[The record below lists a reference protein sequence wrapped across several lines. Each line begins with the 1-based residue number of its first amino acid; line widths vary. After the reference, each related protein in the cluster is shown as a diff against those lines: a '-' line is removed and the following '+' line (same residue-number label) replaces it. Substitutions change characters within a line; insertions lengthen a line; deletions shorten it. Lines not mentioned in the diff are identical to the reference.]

1 MLCALFFAPVQPS
14 SFSKLKVQR
23 TKLQT
28 LNDQTFLVSSPMHL
42 DPTLSEWLNLLFRWI
57 HVFAG
62 IMWVGTTY
70 YFTWLDARLTEEE
83 KAAANTG
90 VAAQVWMVHSGGF
103 YVVER
108 RKVPDLVS
116 RTLHWFKWE
125 AGTTWLSGVALLIVV
140 YYLGG
145 GALVDPD
152 VKELSVPAAVGL
164 GVGVIV
170 VGWVV
175 YDLLVLSPLGGNEF
189 AFAVVAYIL
198 IVTLSFSLTRLLS
211 ARAAYIHVGATFG
224 TIMAANVWQRIL
236 PAQRKMIA
244 ALKEGRK
251 PDERLAAQAKLR
263 SKQNTFLAVPVVFI
277 MISNHYPGVTYGDRY
292 NWLILSGLVLAGW
305 VAAKFIRRA

>member
-1 MLCALFFAPVQPS
+1 MY
-14 SFSKLKVQR
+14 
-23 TKLQT
+23 
-28 LNDQTFLVSSPMHL
+28 L
-42 DPTLSEWLNLLFRWI
+42 DPTISEWLNLILRWI

-70 YFTWLDARLTEEE
+70 YFTWLDARLSEEE

-90 VAAQVWMVHSGGF
+90 TPAQLWMVHSGGF
-103 YVVER
+103 YVVEK

-125 AGTTWLSGVALLIVV
+125 AGTTWLSGFALLVVV

-145 GALVDPD
+145 GALIDAD
-152 VKELSVPAAVGL
+152 VRELSLGMAVGI
-164 GVGVIV
+164 GIGVIIA
-170 VGWVV
+170 GWVV
-175 YDLLVLSPLGGNEF
+175 YDLLMLSPLGRNEK

-198 IVTLSFSLTRLLS
+198 IVGLTFGLTRVFS
-211 ARAAYIHVGATFG
+211 ARAAYLHVGAVFG

-251 PDERLAAQAKLR
+251 PDDRLSAQAKLR
-263 SKQNTFLAVPVVFI
+263 SKQNTFLAVPVVLI

-292 NWLILSGLVLAGW
+292 NWIILSALVLVGW
-305 VAAKFIRRA
+305 IAAKFIRRA